1 MRLSIVI
8 PTWNEVAY
16 LGRTL
21 DSLRKF
27 DAEIVCVD
35 GGSND
40 GTPGL
45 ARSYGVTVIRA
56 PRGRGLQLRQGAL
69 ATHGDVLWFLHADT
83 VVKCDAATQIAEACE
98 DPRVVGGNFHLVFD
112 GESRGARFLNRL
124 YPRLA
129 RIGLRYADSGI
140 FVRRTAYQ
148 ESGGFRP
155 LPLFEDL
162 DLLRR
167 LKKMGSL
174 PTLPG
179 PLVTSPRRF
188 EGRRFAPVFVRWA
201 MLQVLYWLGCSPV
214 RLNRMYHRD
223 ARLPAATTRKARR
236 RWCRGG
242 FER

>member
-8 PTWNEVAY
+8 PTWNEVRY

-21 DSLRKF
+21 DSLQGI

-35 GGSND
+35 GASND

-45 ARSYGVTVIRA
+45 ARSFGVTVIRS
-56 PRGRGLQLRQGAL
+56 PRGRGLQLQQGVL
-69 ATHGDVLWFLHADT
+69 ATHGEILWFLHADT
-83 VVKCDAATQIAEACE
+83 VVRCDAMDQINQVCV
-98 DPRVVGGNFHLVFD
+98 DPRIVGGNFHLLFD
-112 GESRGARFLNRL
+112 GSTRGARFQNRL

-129 RIGLRYADSGI
+129 RVGIRYGDSGI

-167 LKKMGSL
+167 
-174 PTLPG
+174 
-179 PLVTSPRRF
+179 
-188 EGRRFAPVFVRWA
+188 
-201 MLQVLYWLGCSPV
+201 MLQYSQGAALTDLSRATAAC
-214 RLNRMYHRD
+214 
-223 ARLPAATTRKARR
+223 ARTTSSASRRIASFSAGTPDCARTMPRTIAATWRT
-236 RWCRGG
+236 
-242 FER
+242 